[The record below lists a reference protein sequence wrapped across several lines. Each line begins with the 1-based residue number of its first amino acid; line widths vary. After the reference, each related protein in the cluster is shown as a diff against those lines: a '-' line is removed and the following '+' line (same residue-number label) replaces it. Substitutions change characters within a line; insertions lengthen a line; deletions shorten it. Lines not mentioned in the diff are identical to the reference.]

1 MVAVV
6 PRVLQQVRSERL
18 AFRPLKDAS
27 LESRT
32 FELKR
37 SGTAEPVA
45 LRFADYLRASID
57 ALPALPGQ
65 AGRTGHGR

>member
-1 MVAVV
+1 
-6 PRVLQQVRSERL
+6 VLQQVKSDRL

-32 FELKR
+32 LELKR

-45 LRFADYLRASID
+45 LRFADYVRASID
-57 ALPALPGQ
+57 ALPAL
-65 AGRTGHGR
+65 AG